1 VKFPCIFPVNREI
14 GRRDSVQQYES
25 SPGLP
30 EPQWPEVTFQ
40 DLVKIAFKDHF
51 IRDLDHPVV
60 RRLRGA

>member
-1 VKFPCIFPVNREI
+1 M
-14 GRRDSVQQYES
+14 QQYES